1 MPSFQNESRL
11 QGKIKMIPFKLK
23 WKYHRSYIINF
34 AFFYAFVVIASQNEQ
49 RNKR

>member
-34 AFFYAFVVIASQNEQ
+34 AFLSSPKNRTAMTNI
-49 RNKR
+49 KI